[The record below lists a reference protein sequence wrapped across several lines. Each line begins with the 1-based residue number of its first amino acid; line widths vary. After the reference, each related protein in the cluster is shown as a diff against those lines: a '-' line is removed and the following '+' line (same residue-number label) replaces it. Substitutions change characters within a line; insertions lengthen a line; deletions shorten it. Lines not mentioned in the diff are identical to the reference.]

1 MTRNTSLLHEEQVE
15 KLMQIGAYL
24 RHVREESLLSLE
36 EVAARTM
43 IQARLLKAIEAGKLH
58 QLPEPVY
65 IQGFIKRYAEAL
77 GLDGTEFADAFPTER
92 QVQAAQVATWK
103 DSPAAQLRPLHL
115 YIAYIV
121 LIMASVSLLSFLMG
135 RSAPSSSAISSV
147 PATGEVTPIQGSTAQ
162 RPVNGKKSNTGIKT
176 PATAG
181 FAPAESAIA
190 RRPDRLVEPGKPVQ
204 IDVKLT
210 AQSWLEVEVDG
221 DVKLAEV
228 LPEGTE
234 RSWAA
239 SNRLRV
245 RAGNAGGVLLA
256 YNGGKAEQ
264 MGAPGAVEEKTFT
277 LSQDAN
283 QDSSQ
288 DSSQNSGGSSKPAT
302 APAQR

>member
-1 MTRNTSLLHEEQVE
+1 
-15 KLMQIGAYL
+15 
-24 RHVREESLLSLE
+24 
-36 EVAARTM
+36 
-43 IQARLLKAIEAGKLH
+43 
-58 QLPEPVY
+58 
-65 IQGFIKRYAEAL
+65 
-77 GLDGTEFADAFPTER
+77 
-92 QVQAAQVATWK
+92 VQAAQVATWK

-115 YIAYIV
+115 YIAYIA

-135 RSAPSSSAISSV
+135 RSAPSSSAISSA
-147 PATGEVTPIQGSTAQ
+147 PATEEVTPIQGSTAQ
-162 RPVNGKKSNTGIKT
+162 RPTNGAKKSNTGIKT

-277 LSQDAN
+277 LSQDSN

-288 DSSQNSGGSSKPAT
+288 NLGSSSKPAT